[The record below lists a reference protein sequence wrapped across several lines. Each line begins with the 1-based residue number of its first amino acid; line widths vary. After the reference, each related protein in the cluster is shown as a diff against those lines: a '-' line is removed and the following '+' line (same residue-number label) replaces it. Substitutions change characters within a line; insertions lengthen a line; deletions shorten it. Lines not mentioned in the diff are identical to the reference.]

1 MNFTADKK
9 YLVLP
14 VNDRSPERDV
24 TLFRG
29 DNAVYTLKVR
39 TDSANPVYHS
49 YISLGRFTGE
59 SLAINLDD
67 GEFTLSDTLPEDIY
81 KEPLRP
87 EVHFSPRL
95 GWMNDPNGLVYYKGT
110 YHLFFQHNPAGVQ
123 WGNMH
128 WGHAVSSDLLHWG
141 EREIALYPDSF
152 GTMFSGSAI
161 IDTQNLT
168 GLKTGDDDVILLYYT
183 AAGEPFTQC
192 MAYSDDGG
200 ESFKKYADNPVVGH
214 IAGAN
219 RDPKV
224 IWSDELE
231 CYIMALYLD
240 GNTYTLLR
248 SDDLITWAELQR
260 FELPGDSECPDFY
273 PLIYGEHLFW
283 VFSGASDHY
292 YIGGFEGGLF
302 MPVCEHGSMHDAATT
317 LYAAQTFS
325 AIEGMRRIR
334 MSWNR
339 AGIAGNAAMPFNCEM
354 SIPVDM
360 SLRRKGS
367 ALALCA
373 NPIPE
378 FESLRLPYTPGKG
391 ACDIEAVLTPGAQ
404 ASFTVFGHTEPLD
417 NIPLDGD
424 GSLKVRIIA
433 DRTGYEAY
441 FGDGE
446 YYISRGF
453 VSDPN
458 LTPLETENADIKSQ
472 KIYSLKSIHDSH

>member
-1 MNFTADKK
+1 MIFNADKK

-14 VNDRSPERDV
+14 INDSSPERDV
-24 TLFRG
+24 TLFMG
-29 DNAVYTLKVR
+29 GNAVYTLRVR
-39 TDSANPVYHS
+39 ADSANGAYHS
-49 YISLGRFTGE
+49 YISLGRFAGKNLE
-59 SLAINLDD
+59 INLGS
-67 GEFTLSDTLPEDIY
+67 GEFMLSDQLPDDIY

-87 EVHFSPRL
+87 AVHFSPRL
-95 GWMNDPNGLVYYKGT
+95 GWMNDPNGLVYYKGI
-110 YHLFFQHNPAGVQ
+110 YHLFFQHNPAGVR

-128 WGHAVSSDLLHWG
+128 WGHAVSHDLLHWE

-161 IDTQNLT
+161 IDTRNLT
-168 GLKTGDDDVILLYYT
+168 GLKSGEDDVILLYYT

-200 ESFKKYADNPVVGH
+200 ESFKKYAANPMVGH
-214 IAGAN
+214 IAGSN

-231 CYIMALYLD
+231 CYIMALYLE
-240 GNTYTLLR
+240 GSTYTLLK
-248 SDDLITWAELQR
+248 SDDLINWTESQR

-273 PLIYGEHLFW
+273 PLEYGEYLFW

-292 YIGGFEGGLF
+292 YVGGFEGGLF
-302 MPVCEHGSMHDAATT
+302 IPVREHGSMHDDATT

-325 AIEGMRRIR
+325 GMKGSRRIR

-339 AGIAGNAAMPFNCEM
+339 ATVAGDAGMPFNCEM
-354 SIPVDM
+354 SVPVDM
-360 SLRRKGS
+360 SLKRKGT
-367 ALALCA
+367 ALVLCA

-378 FESLRLPYTPGKG
+378 FESLRLPHTPGKG
-391 ACDIEAVLTPGAQ
+391 ACDIEAVLIPRTN
-404 ASFTVFGHTEPLD
+404 ASFTVFGHTEPLENMPVD
-417 NIPLDGD
+417 RD
-424 GSLKVRIIA
+424 GSVRVRIIA

-446 YYISRGF
+446 YYITRGYKCDL
-453 VSDPN
+453 SLPP
-458 LTPLETENADIKSQ
+458 LTAENTEIKSS
-472 KIYSLKSIHDSH
+472 KIYSLKSIHA